1 MNDLYNLTTEQNIF
15 LAKKQLVGSIY
26 SSAKVEGINIT
37 FPQTQTILDGITVA
51 NLKVDDVEKILNL
64 RDAWKYV
71 LNNIETEL
79 SLDFIKKINSFVA
92 RNESLDWGVLRYG
105 SVGISGTDYI
115 PPIPEEKIVLM
126 DLFNILHSQNSVTEK
141 ALNLFMYLCKQQLF
155 WDGNKRTAMI
165 VVNKYLIENGKGIF
179 QISEKNIEEF
189 NTLLSEYYS
198 TDEKDKLKNF
208 LYHNCIQGITMEV
221 KI

>member
-51 NLKVDDVEKILNL
+51 NLKIDDVEKILNL

-71 LNNIETEL
+71 LNSIETEL

-126 DLFNILHSQNSVTEK
+126 DLFNILHSRNSVTEK

-208 LYHNCIQGITMEV
+208 LYHNCIQGITMKL

>member
-51 NLKVDDVEKILNL
+51 NLKIDDVEKILNL

-71 LNNIETEL
+71 LNSIETEL

-165 VVNKYLIENGKGIF
+165 VVNKCLIENGKGIF

-208 LYHNCIQGITMEV
+208 LYHNCIQGITMKL

>member
-51 NLKVDDVEKILNL
+51 NLKIDDVEKILNL

-71 LNNIETEL
+71 LNSIETEL

-126 DLFNILHSQNSVTEK
+126 DLFNILHSRNSVTEK

-189 NTLLSEYYS
+189 NILLNKYYS
-198 TDEKDKLKNF
+198 TDEKDELKNF
-208 LYHNCIQGITMEV
+208 LYHNCIQGITMKL

>member
-37 FPQTQTILDGITVA
+37 FPQTQTLLDGITVA
-51 NLKVDDVEKILNL
+51 NLKIDDVEKILNL

-71 LNNIETEL
+71 LNSIETEL

-208 LYHNCIQGITMEV
+208 LYHNCIQGITMKL

>member
-51 NLKVDDVEKILNL
+51 NLKIDDVEKILNL

-71 LNNIETEL
+71 LNSIETEL

-208 LYHNCIQGITMEV
+208 LYHNCIQGITMKL

>member
-115 PPIPEEKIVLM
+115 PPPPEEQIVFKNLS
-126 DLFNILHSQNSVTEK
+126 DILDSINSITEK

-208 LYHNCIQGITMEV
+208 LYHNCIQGITMKL

>member
-79 SLDFIKKINSFVA
+79 SLYFIKKNNSFVA
-92 RNESLDWGVLRYG
+92 RNESLDRGV
-105 SVGISGTDYI
+105 
-115 PPIPEEKIVLM
+115 
-126 DLFNILHSQNSVTEK
+126 
-141 ALNLFMYLCKQQLF
+141 
-155 WDGNKRTAMI
+155 
-165 VVNKYLIENGKGIF
+165 
-179 QISEKNIEEF
+179 
-189 NTLLSEYYS
+189 
-198 TDEKDKLKNF
+198 
-208 LYHNCIQGITMEV
+208 
-221 KI
+221 

>member
-1 MNDLYNLTTEQNIF
+1 MNDLYNLTTEQNMF

-51 NLKVDDVEKILNL
+51 NLKIDDVEKILNL

-71 LNNIETEL
+71 LNSIETEL

-208 LYHNCIQGITMEV
+208 LYHNCIQGITMKL

>member
-208 LYHNCIQGITMEV
+208 LYHNCIQGITMKL

>member
-51 NLKVDDVEKILNL
+51 NLKIDNVEKILNL

-71 LNNIETEL
+71 LNSIETEL

>member
-26 SSAKVEGINIT
+26 SSAKVEGINVT

-51 NLKVDDVEKILNL
+51 NLKIDDVEKILNL

-208 LYHNCIQGITMEV
+208 LYHNCIQGITMKL

>member
-51 NLKVDDVEKILNL
+51 NLKIDDVEKILNL

-71 LNNIETEL
+71 LNSIETEL

-115 PPIPEEKIVLM
+115 PPIPEEKIVLI

-198 TDEKDKLKNF
+198 TDEKDELKNF
-208 LYHNCIQGITMEV
+208 LYHNCIKGLTIELKM
-221 KI
+221 

>member
-51 NLKVDDVEKILNL
+51 NLKIDDVEKILNL

-71 LNNIETEL
+71 LNSIETEL

-198 TDEKDKLKNF
+198 TDKKDKLKNF

>member
-51 NLKVDDVEKILNL
+51 NLKIDDVEKILNL

-71 LNNIETEL
+71 LNSIETEL

-155 WDGNKRTAMI
+155 WDGNKRTAI
-165 VVNKYLIENGKGIF
+165 IIANKYLIENGKGIF

-208 LYHNCIQGITMEV
+208 LYHNCIQGITMKL

>member
-26 SSAKVEGINIT
+26 SSAKVEGINVT

-51 NLKVDDVEKILNL
+51 NLKIDDVEKILNL

-115 PPIPEEKIVLM
+115 PPIPEEKIVLI

-198 TDEKDKLKNF
+198 TDEKDELKNF
-208 LYHNCIQGITMEV
+208 LYHNCIKGLTIELKM
-221 KI
+221 

>member
-155 WDGNKRTAMI
+155 WDGNKRTAII
-165 VVNKYLIENGKGIF
+165 VANKYLIENGKGIF

-208 LYHNCIQGITMEV
+208 LYHNCIQGITMKL

>member
-105 SVGISGTDYI
+105 SVSISGTDYI
-115 PPIPEEKIVLM
+115 PPIPEEQIVFKTLS
-126 DLFNILHSQNSVTEK
+126 DILDSINSITEK

>member
-51 NLKVDDVEKILNL
+51 NLKIDDVEKILNL

-71 LNNIETEL
+71 LNSIETEL

-208 LYHNCIQGITMEV
+208 LYHSCIQGITMKL

>member
-115 PPIPEEKIVLM
+115 PPPPEEQIVFKNLS
-126 DLFNILHSQNSVTEK
+126 DILDSINSITEK

-198 TDEKDKLKNF
+198 KDEKDKLKNF
-208 LYHNCIQGITMEV
+208 LYHNCIQGITMKL

>member
-51 NLKVDDVEKILNL
+51 NLKIDDVEKILNL

-71 LNNIETEL
+71 LNSIETEL

-92 RNESLDWGVLRYG
+92 RNESLDWGILRYG

-208 LYHNCIQGITMEV
+208 LYHNCIQGITMKL

>member
-15 LAKKQLVGSIY
+15 VAKKQLVGSIY

-51 NLKVDDVEKILNL
+51 NLKIDDVEKILNL

-71 LNNIETEL
+71 LNSIETEL

-208 LYHNCIQGITMEV
+208 LYHNCIQGITMKL

>member
-51 NLKVDDVEKILNL
+51 NLKIDDVEKILNL

-71 LNNIETEL
+71 LNSIETEL

-189 NTLLSEYYS
+189 NILLNKYYS
-198 TDEKDKLKNF
+198 TDENHELKNF
-208 LYHNCIQGITMEV
+208 LYHNCIQGMTIEL

>member
-51 NLKVDDVEKILNL
+51 NLKIDDVEKILNL

-71 LNNIETEL
+71 LNSIETEL

-105 SVGISGTDYI
+105 SVSISGTDYI

-126 DLFNILHSQNSVTEK
+126 DLFNILHSRNSVTEK

-208 LYHNCIQGITMEV
+208 LYHNCIQGITMKL

>member
-51 NLKVDDVEKILNL
+51 NLKIDDVEKILNL

-71 LNNIETEL
+71 LNSIETEL

-165 VVNKYLIENGKGIF
+165 VVNKDLIENGKGIF

-208 LYHNCIQGITMEV
+208 LYHNCIQGITMKL

>member
-37 FPQTQTILDGITVA
+37 FPQTQTLLDGITVA
-51 NLKVDDVEKILNL
+51 NLKIDDVEKILNL

-71 LNNIETEL
+71 LNSIETEL

-141 ALNLFMYLCKQQLF
+141 ALNLFMYVCKQQLF

-208 LYHNCIQGITMEV
+208 LYHNCIQGITMKL

>member
-37 FPQTQTILDGITVA
+37 FPQTQTLLDGITVA
-51 NLKVDDVEKILNL
+51 NLKIDDVEKILNL

-71 LNNIETEL
+71 LNSIETEL

-92 RNESLDWGVLRYG
+92 RNESLDWGILRYG

-208 LYHNCIQGITMEV
+208 LYHNCIQGITMKL

>member
-51 NLKVDDVEKILNL
+51 NLKIDDVEKILNL

-71 LNNIETEL
+71 LNSIETEL

>member
-15 LAKKQLVGSIY
+15 LAKKQLVGNIY

-115 PPIPEEKIVLM
+115 PPPPEEQIVFKNLS
-126 DLFNILHSQNSVTEK
+126 DILDSINSITEK

-189 NTLLSEYYS
+189 NILLNKYYS
-198 TDEKDKLKNF
+198 TDEKDELKNF
-208 LYHNCIQGITMEV
+208 LYHNCIKGITMEV

>member
-15 LAKKQLVGSIY
+15 LAKKQLVGNIY

-115 PPIPEEKIVLM
+115 PPPPEEQIVFKNLS
-126 DLFNILHSQNSVTEK
+126 DILDSINSITEK

-208 LYHNCIQGITMEV
+208 LYHNCIQGITMKL

>member
-51 NLKVDDVEKILNL
+51 NLKIDDVEKILNL

-71 LNNIETEL
+71 LNSIETEL

-155 WDGNKRTAMI
+155 WDGNKRTAII
-165 VVNKYLIENGKGIF
+165 VANKYLIENGKGIF

-208 LYHNCIQGITMEV
+208 LYHNCIQGITMKL

>member
-26 SSAKVEGINIT
+26 SSAKVEGINVT

-51 NLKVDDVEKILNL
+51 NLKIDDVEKILNL

-115 PPIPEEKIVLM
+115 PPIPEEKIVLI

-189 NTLLSEYYS
+189 NILLNKYYS
-198 TDEKDKLKNF
+198 TDEKHELKNF
-208 LYHNCIQGITMEV
+208 LYHNCIQGMTIEL

>member
-71 LNNIETEL
+71 LNSIETEL

-155 WDGNKRTAMI
+155 WDGNKRTAII
-165 VVNKYLIENGKGIF
+165 VANKYLIENGKGIF

-189 NTLLSEYYS
+189 NILLNKYYS
-198 TDEKDKLKNF
+198 TDEKDELKNF
-208 LYHNCIQGITMEV
+208 LYHNCIKGITMEV

>member
-1 MNDLYNLTTEQNIF
+1 M
-15 LAKKQLVGSIY
+15 
-26 SSAKVEGINIT
+26 
-37 FPQTQTILDGITVA
+37 
-51 NLKVDDVEKILNL
+51 
-64 RDAWKYV
+64 
-71 LNNIETEL
+71 
-79 SLDFIKKINSFVA
+79 
-92 RNESLDWGVLRYG
+92 RYG

>member
-37 FPQTQTILDGITVA
+37 FPQTQTTLDGITVA

-105 SVGISGTDYI
+105 SVDISGTDYI
-115 PPIPEEKIVLM
+115 PPPPEEQIVFKNLS
-126 DLFNILHSQNSVTEK
+126 DILDSINSITEK

-189 NTLLSEYYS
+189 NILLNKYYS
-198 TDEKDKLKNF
+198 TDEKDELKNF
-208 LYHNCIQGITMEV
+208 LYHNCIKGITMEV

>member
-51 NLKVDDVEKILNL
+51 NLKIDDVEKILNL

-71 LNNIETEL
+71 LNSIETEL

-155 WDGNKRTAMI
+155 WDGNKRTAII
-165 VVNKYLIENGKGIF
+165 VANKYLIENGKGIF

-198 TDEKDKLKNF
+198 TDEKDELKNF
-208 LYHNCIQGITMEV
+208 LYHNCIKGLTIELKM
-221 KI
+221 

>member
-26 SSAKVEGINIT
+26 SSAKVEGINVT

-51 NLKVDDVEKILNL
+51 NLKIDDVEKILNL

-115 PPIPEEKIVLM
+115 PPIPEEKIVLI

-208 LYHNCIQGITMEV
+208 LYHNCIQGITMKL

>member
-115 PPIPEEKIVLM
+115 PPPPEEQIVFKNLS
-126 DLFNILHSQNSVTEK
+126 DILDSINSITEK

-189 NTLLSEYYS
+189 NILLNKYYS
-198 TDEKDKLKNF
+198 TDEKDELKNF
-208 LYHNCIQGITMEV
+208 LYHNCIKGITMEV

>member
-1 MNDLYNLTTEQNIF
+1 MNDLYNLTTEQNMF

-51 NLKVDDVEKILNL
+51 NLKIDDVEKILNL

-71 LNNIETEL
+71 LNSIETEL

>member
-71 LNNIETEL
+71 LNSIETEL

-208 LYHNCIQGITMEV
+208 LYHNCIQGITMKL